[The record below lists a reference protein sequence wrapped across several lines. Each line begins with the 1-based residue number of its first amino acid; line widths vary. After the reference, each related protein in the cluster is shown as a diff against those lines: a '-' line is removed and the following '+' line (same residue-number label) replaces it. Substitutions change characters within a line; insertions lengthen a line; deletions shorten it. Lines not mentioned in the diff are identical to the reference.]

1 MDFFNQLNQF
11 FIDIVSLNNF
21 MPLEYAWV
29 LLLFLVIFCTL
40 TANVLL
46 KITLT
51 RFFQRLEKTNTK
63 WDNEMLTVVRKPV
76 RTFVTFAGFIWA
88 LQILSQYSGKSWD
101 SQLLQIWKTGVIINI
116 GWLLLRFIRVM
127 EVHFSTAEEKRLQ
140 SDEATVI
147 AIGRLLRLTTLI
159 TVALIILQNFGFSIS
174 GVLAFG
180 GIGGIAVGFA
190 ARDLLANFFG
200 AIMVFVDKPFRV
212 GDWIRSPDRQIEGT
226 VEDIG
231 WRMTRIRTFDQRP
244 LYVPNSTFVN
254 IAVENP
260 SRMLNRRIY
269 ETIGLR
275 YKDLDKLEA
284 IIAEVKSMLNKHP
297 DIDHEK
303 TLIVAFNAFGDYAIE
318 FMVYTFTKTTA
329 WVEFHT
335 IKQKVLLEIKHIVLQ
350 HGADFAFPTQ
360 QLYLKNQEEIPE
372 NIK

>member
-1 MDFFNQLNQF
+1 MDIFIALNQY
-11 FIDIVSLNNF
+11 FIDIVSLNKLI
-21 MPLEYAWV
+21 PTDYVWV

-40 TANVLL
+40 VCNFALRILL
-46 KITLT
+46 Q
-51 RFFQRLEKTNTK
+51 RFFNRLEKTKTK
-63 WDNEMLTVVRKPV
+63 WDNELLTVFRRPL
-76 RTFVTFAGFIWA
+76 RAFVTFSGFVWA
-88 LQILSQYSGKSWD
+88 LQILSQYSGKDWEIM
-101 SQLLQIWKTGVIINI
+101 LVKTWKTGLIVIF
-116 GWLLLRFIRVM
+116 GWVLLRFIRAM
-127 EVHFSTAEEKRLQ
+127 ENHFAANEGGRIK

-147 AIGRLLRLTTLI
+147 AIGRLLRLTTII
-159 TVALIILQNFGFSIS
+159 TIALIILQNFGFSIS

-231 WRMTRIRTFDQRP
+231 WRVTRIRTFDQRP

-260 SRMLNRRIY
+260 SRMLNRRIS

-275 YKDLDKLEA
+275 YDDLDKLEV
-284 IIAEVKSMLNKHP
+284 IITDVKEMLKAHP
-297 DIDHEK
+297 DIDPNK
-303 TLIVAFNAFGDYAIE
+303 TLIVAFNAFGDYSID

-329 WVEFHT
+329 WVEYHE
-335 IKQKVLLEIKHIVLQ
+335 IKQNILLEIKQIVLS
-350 HGADFAFPTQ
+350 HGAEFAFPTK
-360 QLYLKNQEEIPE
+360 QLYIKNQQEIPDE
-372 NIK
+372 H

>member
-46 KITLT
+46 KIILT

-275 YKDLDKLEA
+275 YEDLDKLEA